1 MIITSKLNI
10 TLYNKVV
17 GFLTKKGKRNKAVNI
32 LNSSFLK
39 INQLSKKPTFYVIN
53 KLFSVL
59 NVYVETRTVRVR
71 GGVHT
76 IPFIL
81 NLNRRIFLIVKWL
94 ISVVKKNS
102 QKSPFFERFTK
113 EISLIL
119 NKNSSSKVFRLKV
132 LNENSAIKNR
142 SNIHYRW

>member
-1 MIITSKLNI
+1 MITTSKLNI

-142 SNIHYRW
+142 SNIHYCW

>member
-1 MIITSKLNI
+1 MITTSKLNI

-94 ISVVKKNS
+94 ISVVRKNS

-119 NKNSSSKVFRLKV
+119 NKNSNSKVFRLKV
-132 LNENSAIKNR
+132 LNENGAIKNR

>member
-1 MIITSKLNI
+1 
-10 TLYNKVV
+10 
-17 GFLTKKGKRNKAVNI
+17 
-32 LNSSFLK
+32 
-39 INQLSKKPTFYVIN
+39 
-53 KLFSVL
+53 
-59 NVYVETRTVRVR
+59 VETRTVRVR

>member
-1 MIITSKLNI
+1 MISNSKLNI
-10 TLYNKVV
+10 TLYNKVI

>member
-1 MIITSKLNI
+1 MITTSKLNI

>member
-1 MIITSKLNI
+1 MITTSKLNI

-142 SNIHYRW
+142 SNIHFRW